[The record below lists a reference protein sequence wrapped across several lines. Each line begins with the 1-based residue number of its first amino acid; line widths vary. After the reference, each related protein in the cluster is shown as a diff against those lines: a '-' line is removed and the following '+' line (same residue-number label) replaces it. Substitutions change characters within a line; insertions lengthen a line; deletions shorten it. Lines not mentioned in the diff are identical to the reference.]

1 MEKMNLY
8 LDGEL
13 SVNEVSDLLRH
24 VESCE
29 ECRKRF
35 DNLKTVVYAARRLRT
50 LPPDGLHGSIMRAV
64 AQEKPARRAVA
75 RRRLTRYSALAACA
89 ALLIVAAG
97 TIGPQLGNVYLFGRQ
112 VDGADMQM
120 ADGQDGGADAAA
132 PRAVQSAMAPQEEGA
147 VGGATAA
154 DENAAV
160 GSVQRADSADETQES
175 TPEQYSINAK
185 NSARLSAPPDAFDY
199 NLFTA
204 PQLSVTERVGYY
216 IIATGPAGG
225 LTDIF
230 PLESVVSYHEVGEMY
245 VFIDNTEDARGET
258 EYLLAQAGYT
268 LYANVENLP
277 ETSADAEH
285 GLVVIFEN
293 R

>member
-64 AQEKPARRAVA
+64 EQEKPARRAVA

-97 TIGPQLGNVYLFGRQ
+97 TIGPQLGNVYLFGRH

-120 ADGQDGGADAAA
+120 ADGQDGGADAVA
-132 PRAVQSAMAPQEEGA
+132 PRAVQFAMAPQEEGA
-147 VGGATAA
+147 AGGATAA
-154 DENAAV
+154 DENAAG
-160 GSVQRADSADETQES
+160 GSVQRADSAGETQES
-175 TPEQYSINAK
+175 MPEQYSIDAK
-185 NSARLSAPPDAFDY
+185 NGARLSAPPDAFDY
-199 NLFTA
+199 DLFTA

-245 VFIDNTEDARGET
+245 VFIDNTEDARGEA